1 VPPRRRHDPRPE
13 EEQEP
18 LATTADI
25 RNGLVIEHKN
35 ELWRI
40 VEFQHVKPGKGGA
53 FVRTKLK
60 NLRTGRVVDET
71 WNSGERIQD
80 VRLEP
85 HEVQFLYA
93 SGDEF
98 HFMNTETYDQ
108 IALGRERLG
117 DQAGFLKDG
126 TKLTLLMNGE
136 QIVTVEFPQMV
147 ELAVVETEETA
158 ARGDTARAFQKPAR
172 METGI
177 EVMVPGFI
185 KGGDVIKVDTTT
197 GKYVER
203 V

>member
-1 VPPRRRHDPRPE
+1 M
-13 EEQEP
+13 
-18 LATTADI
+18 ATTADI

-35 ELWRI
+35 DLYRV

-60 NLRTGRVVDET
+60 NLKTGRVIDET
-71 WNSGERIQD
+71 WNSGEKLVD

-85 HEVQFLYA
+85 HTMQFLYA
-93 SGDEF
+93 SGDDY

-108 IALGRERLG
+108 IQMPRALLEEF
-117 DQAGFLKDG
+117 AGYLKDG
-126 TKLTLLMNGE
+126 MMLNILMRDAD
-136 QIVTVEFPQMV
+136 IVTIDFPQMV
-147 ELAVVETEETA
+147 ELEIVETEDAA
-158 ARGDTARAFQKPAR
+158 ARGDTARAFQKRAKV
-172 METGI
+172 ETGA

-185 KGGDVIKVDTTT
+185 KLGDRVKIDTTT